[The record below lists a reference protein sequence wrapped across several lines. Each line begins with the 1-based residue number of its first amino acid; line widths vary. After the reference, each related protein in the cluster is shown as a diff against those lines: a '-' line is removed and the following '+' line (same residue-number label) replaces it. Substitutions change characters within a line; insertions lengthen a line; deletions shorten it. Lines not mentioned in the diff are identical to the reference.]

1 MENNHE
7 CVICGNGYYACNK
20 CDKINSWRRYV
31 DTPSCYQLFLIIEE
45 YMHEVISKA
54 EARKLLANIGITFK
68 TLKKEDY
75 KESVYN
81 VLADITNFKNSTTSK
96 KLNKIERA
104 VIMINI
110 DRLYFFIKR

>member
-7 CVICGNGYYACNK
+7 CVICGNEYYACNK

-96 KLNKIERA
+96 KTK
-104 VIMINI
+104 
-110 DRLYFFIKR
+110 

>member
-75 KESVYN
+75 KELVYN
-81 VLADITNFKNSTTSK
+81 VLADITNSK
-96 KLNKIERA
+96 IAQQVKKT
-104 VIMINI
+104 
-110 DRLYFFIKR
+110 K

>member
-81 VLADITNFKNSTTSK
+81 VLADITNSK
-96 KLNKIERA
+96 IAQQVKKT
-104 VIMINI
+104 
-110 DRLYFFIKR
+110 K

>member
-1 MENNHE
+1 
-7 CVICGNGYYACNK
+7 
-20 CDKINSWRRYV
+20 
-31 DTPSCYQLFLIIEE
+31 
-45 YMHEVISKA
+45 MHEVISKA

-96 KLNKIERA
+96 K
-104 VIMINI
+104 
-110 DRLYFFIKR
+110 IK

>member
-68 TLKKEDY
+68 TSKKEDY

-81 VLADITNFKNSTTSK
+81 VLADITNSQNSTTSK
-96 KLNKIERA
+96 K
-104 VIMINI
+104 
-110 DRLYFFIKR
+110 IK

>member
-1 MENNHE
+1 M
-7 CVICGNGYYACNK
+7 
-20 CDKINSWRRYV
+20 
-31 DTPSCYQLFLIIEE
+31 DTPSCYQLYLIIEE
-45 YMHEVISKA
+45 YMHEVISKV

-96 KLNKIERA
+96 K
-104 VIMINI
+104 
-110 DRLYFFIKR
+110 IK

>member
-31 DTPSCYQLFLIIEE
+31 DTPSCYQLYLIIEE
-45 YMHEVISKA
+45 YMHEVISKV

-68 TLKKEDY
+68 TLKKEGY

-81 VLADITNFKNSTTSK
+81 VLADITNSK
-96 KLNKIERA
+96 IAQQVKKT
-104 VIMINI
+104 
-110 DRLYFFIKR
+110 K

>member
-20 CDKINSWRRYV
+20 CDKTNSWRRYV

-81 VLADITNFKNSTTSK
+81 VLADITNFKNGTTSK
-96 KLNKIERA
+96 KTK
-104 VIMINI
+104 
-110 DRLYFFIKR
+110 

>member
-20 CDKINSWRRYV
+20 CDKINSWRRYA

-81 VLADITNFKNSTTSK
+81 VLADITNSK
-96 KLNKIERA
+96 IAQQVKKT
-104 VIMINI
+104 
-110 DRLYFFIKR
+110 K

>member
-20 CDKINSWRRYV
+20 CDKINSWRKYV

-81 VLADITNFKNSTTSK
+81 VLADITNSK
-96 KLNKIERA
+96 IAQQVKKT
-104 VIMINI
+104 
-110 DRLYFFIKR
+110 K

>member
-1 MENNHE
+1 M
-7 CVICGNGYYACNK
+7 
-20 CDKINSWRRYV
+20 

-96 KLNKIERA
+96 K
-104 VIMINI
+104 
-110 DRLYFFIKR
+110 IK